1 MQRFVPFPSFQYNS
15 LRFFFS
21 ASGLFDNP
29 MADPAHVSVLNST
42 AHQRLAYDAVI
53 EGLVLL
59 KNGNASGERP
69 VLPLKR
75 QSYVQSP
82 DDSMTIAIIGPN
94 GGCSNDESGSKCD
107 SVQNMLGPYTQYNGD
122 VTVKTVYEAAKDSVS
137 SSDVVKF
144 ARGCD
149 IDNAKTDGIDEAVEL
164 AQQSDIAVLVSR
176 KRVPIQCSHCS

>member
-1 MQRFVPFPSFQYNS
+1 
-15 LRFFFS
+15 
-21 ASGLFDNP
+21 

-42 AHQRLAYDAVI
+42 AHQQLAYDAVI

-75 QSYVQSP
+75 QNYVQSP

-94 GGCSNDESGSKCD
+94 GGCSESGSKCD

-122 VTVKTVYEAAKDSVS
+122 VTVKTVYEAAKDSAS